1 MGTHVG
7 SRREGEVMKTKDEPG
22 NDEIVFCAGIL
33 AGMISQANGD
43 TFKQYLEDVYTWM
56 LEITGYCSVEEY
68 YEKKFGLVECDAL
81 IRELTERRI
90 EAITPNV
97 LSELTK
103 AFDTVR
109 ARVREEE
116 LPK

>member
-1 MGTHVG
+1 
-7 SRREGEVMKTKDEPG
+7 MKTIDEPI

-33 AGMISQANGD
+33 AGLIHQVNSD
-43 TFKQYLEDVYTWM
+43 IIKEFLEDVYTWM
-56 LEITGYCSVEEY
+56 LEITKYCSVEEY

-81 IRELTERRI
+81 IRELTERRT

-116 LPK
+116 LP